1 MYINFVSQF
10 LNCILLFLII
20 KTFIPDMNV
29 FVLALQLFSSFV
41 CNFKFFLSILDITI
55 LYQFYLKMSETYL
68 NSRNI

>member
-1 MYINFVSQF
+1 MYINFVLQF

-29 FVLALQLFSSFV
+29 FVLALQHFSSFV

-68 NSRNI
+68 NSRII